1 MQRGRLIVGFAWMPE
16 DGRGWHGAGSRQ
28 SARGWRGYVPWKQ
41 PAGRHAAPR
50 RLLRADTAVLR
61 ARLDDI
67 LGSDEQNE
75 TVRSPEVGG

>member
-1 MQRGRLIVGFAWMPE
+1 VQWGRLVVGFAWMPE
-16 DGRGWHGAGSRQ
+16 DGGGWQGTGSRP

-41 PAGRHAAPR
+41 PVGRHAAPR

-67 LGSDEQNE
+67 LGSDRQDERL
-75 TVRSPEVGG
+75 RSPDVGE